1 MMKPDLN
8 MGTVRNLR
16 INVWMSLVSK
26 MYPRGI
32 QFRNF
37 SRVSNVAPT
46 YDFMVKYLTVI
57 IDSYLI
63 KIGKCL
69 KLTSAALLELSMTN

>member
-1 MMKPDLN
+1 MMMKPDLN

-37 SRVSNVAPT
+37 NRVSNVAPT
-46 YDFMVKYLTVI
+46 
-57 IDSYLI
+57 
-63 KIGKCL
+63 
-69 KLTSAALLELSMTN
+69 

>member
-8 MGTVRNLR
+8 MGTVKNLR

-26 MYPRGI
+26 MYPGGI
-32 QFRNF
+32 QLRNF

-46 YDFMVKYLTVI
+46 
-57 IDSYLI
+57 
-63 KIGKCL
+63 
-69 KLTSAALLELSMTN
+69 

>member
-1 MMKPDLN
+1 MMMKSDLN

-46 YDFMVKYLTVI
+46 
-57 IDSYLI
+57 
-63 KIGKCL
+63 
-69 KLTSAALLELSMTN
+69 